1 MNATYLGDGVYVSF
15 DGYQIWLD
23 TRAQFPVN
31 RIALEPEVYRGAF
44 ADTSRSCTRMMISA
58 PYSPACGAKR
68 KTSTVICGP
77 HSGEQ
82 LM

>member
-31 RIALEPEVYRGAF
+31 RIALEPEVYAALLRYVEKLHEN
-44 ADTSRSCTRMMISA
+44 DDPA
-58 PYSPACGAKR
+58 PYCQYCGAKR
-68 KTSTVICGP
+68 KQDCDCGP
-77 HSGEQ
+77 IAENN
-82 LM
+82 